1 MTRHSWHS
9 WIGSSLALALV
20 AAPLCAQQPSRAAL
34 VTRIDSLAAD
44 FISATHTPAVSV
56 AVLRRSDTLGRKGY
70 GDASIAPRREATAAT
85 VYRIGSITKQFT
97 SAAIM
102 RLIERGQASLD
113 DPMSKYLPDVPTH
126 GRVVTIRR
134 LLNHTSGIHS
144 YTSEPEWMKHWAED
158 LTPRQ
163 IVAFVDHDS
172 LDFEPGTK
180 WLYDNT
186 GYVLLGMIVE
196 KITGEPYASYLQ
208 HDLFAPLGLRQTS
221 YCPTSPTDPSFAAG
235 YSSAGGTVKP
245 AVFLSMTQPFAAG
258 ALCSTVR
265 DLVIWQR
272 ALAGGR
278 VVNAR
283 SYEQMTT
290 PEKLTT
296 GAPLSYGFGLAP
308 GTLGG
313 HRSIGHGG
321 GVNGF
326 TTSSMYFPDDSVNV
340 VVFSNSDRGPDP
352 LALNIARVV
361 FGMPPVAA
369 PKPLVAV
376 PLPDADRD
384 RVVGT
389 YDLVTPGG
397 GTFVIHIMV
406 ENGQLM
412 TQAEGPGQGK
422 FPLVYLGNLQFGA
435 SFDPSLRVTFISENG
450 AITKMRL
457 AQRGG
462 TMEGARRP

>member
-1 MTRHSWHS
+1 MRTLVSAS
-9 WIGSSLALALV
+9 LVFALGAGSV
-20 AAPLCAQQPSRAAL
+20 PAQQPSRATLTA
-34 VTRIDSLAAD
+34 RIDSLAGAFIAD
-44 FISATHTPAVSV
+44 THTPAVSV
-56 AVLRRSDTLGRKGY
+56 AVLRGTDTLVMKGY
-70 GDASIAPRREATAAT
+70 GDASIDSHRAATAST

-102 RLIERGQASLD
+102 RLVERGKLSLD
-113 DPMSKYLPDVPTH
+113 DPMSKYLPDVPLHDHT
-126 GRVVTIRR
+126 VTIRQ

-144 YTSEPEWMKHWAED
+144 YTSEPEWQKTWAED
-158 LTPRQ
+158 MTPRQ
-163 IVAFVDHDS
+163 IVAFVDKDTF
-172 LDFEPGTK
+172 DFAPGTG
-180 WLYDNT
+180 WRYNNT
-186 GYVLLGMIVE
+186 GYVLLGMIIE
-196 KITGEPYASYLQ
+196 KVTGEPYATYLQ
-208 HDLFAPLGLRQTS
+208 HDLFTPLGLRQTS
-221 YCPTSPTDPSFAAG
+221 YCPSRPTDPSFADG

-245 AVFLSMTQPFAAG
+245 AVFLSMTHPFAAG

-278 VVNAR
+278 VVKAK
-283 SYEQMTT
+283 SFALMTT
-290 PEKLTT
+290 PDTLNNGKRLN
-296 GAPLSYGFGLAP
+296 YGFGLVP
-308 GTLGG
+308 GMLGT
-313 HRSIGHGG
+313 HRSVGHGG

-326 TTSSMYFPDDSVNV
+326 TTSSIFFPDDSVNV

-352 LALNIARVV
+352 LALNIARAV
-361 FGMPPVAA
+361 FGIPLVAG

-384 RVVGT
+384 RLPGI
-389 YDLVTPGG
+389 YDLVTPTGG
-397 GTFVIHIMV
+397 KFVIHIMV
-406 ENGQLM
+406 ENGQVM

-435 SFDPSLRVTFISENG
+435 TIDPSIRVTFISEGG

-457 AQRGG
+457 EQGGG